1 MKAQIMECTM
11 SDQNSNMRWSLD
23 WYYFRVP
30 ETLVKPFIS
39 WCKNVQNVAHRQPM
53 GLPRNPHLNHLFII
67 IFSYFLVFSGVFVIN
82 TFRKHFTPPGDFAV
96 PGHEYSDRQRYGGLA
111 EVVCS
116 SETRPFWGVRFFEV
130 WLTDTSIFED
140 HVGDCS
146 GFFSV
151 Y

>member
-53 GLPRNPHLNHLFII
+53 GLPRNPHLNHLFSI
-67 IFSYFLVFSGVFVIN
+67 IFSYFLIFSGVFWC
-82 TFRKHFTPPGDFAV
+82 FRYQHISKAFYTARWF
-96 PGHEYSDRQRYGGLA
+96 
-111 EVVCS
+111 CS
-116 SETRPFWGVRFFEV
+116 SGARIQRPSKIWWTCGSGLFFRDSAVLRSPFLWGLTHWHEHFRRSCW
-130 WLTDTSIFED
+130 WL
-140 HVGDCS
+140 
-146 GFFSV
+146 
-151 Y
+151 